1 MAAVGGSD
9 FFDAQAKQWLRFWWF
24 GTVQKVHIQ
33 TLLALDGANFE
44 VLSTCLELDIE
55 VAVSPGLAEE
65 VPGTE
70 IKMTTLV

>member
-1 MAAVGGSD
+1 MH
-9 FFDAQAKQWLRFWWF
+9 F
-24 GTVQKVHIQ
+24 Q

-44 VLSTCLELDIE
+44 GLSTCLELDID

-70 IKMTTLV
+70 IKMTTFSQAFHIK

>member
-1 MAAVGGSD
+1 MA
-9 FFDAQAKQWLRFWWF
+9 WF

-33 TLLALDGANFE
+33 LALDGANFE
-44 VLSTCLELDIE
+44 VLSTCLELDID

-70 IKMTTLV
+70 IKMTTFSQAFHIK